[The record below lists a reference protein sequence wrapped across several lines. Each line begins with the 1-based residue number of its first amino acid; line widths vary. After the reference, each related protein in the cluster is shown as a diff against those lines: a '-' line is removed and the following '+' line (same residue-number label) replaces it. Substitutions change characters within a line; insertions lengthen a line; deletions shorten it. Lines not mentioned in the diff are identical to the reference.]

1 VKLVAGTANKL
12 LTVCLEFESLV
23 DELVFSTRLY
33 TFGESVH
40 LVVDRANEGCTVCLG
55 FES

>member
-1 VKLVAGTANKL
+1 VKLVASTANKL

-40 LVVDRANEGCTVCLG
+40 LVVDRINEGCTVCLG